1 MGITLFGFVLF
12 LHISFVVVAFA
23 MAGIVHAGLPA
34 IARARDVAQMRPWVE
49 LLHRLDPLFPLV
61 ALVLLG
67 LGSWLVHLGA
77 HTGDGFSFKDGWV
90 ITSIVTLVLIEG
102 LAGALLAPA
111 AKRLVGSVRESA
123 DGVPSAE
130 LRAAARDPKIWYP
143 GHIATFGFLGI
154 VFVMATKPA
163 GEWAWVFPAIGAA
176 VGVALARW
184 QLSRLQVSAEGG
196 SVPAQRAAAAQQAAA
211 EQV

>member
-23 MAGIVHAGLPA
+23 MAGIVHAAMPA
-34 IARARDVAQMRPWVE
+34 VARARDVSQMRPWVE

-61 ALVLLG
+61 ALMLLG

-77 HTGDGFSFKDGWV
+77 HTDDAFSFKDGWV
-90 ITSIVTLVLIEG
+90 ITSIVTLVVIEG
-102 LAGALLAPA
+102 IAGAMLAPT
-111 AKRLVGSVRESA
+111 AKRLVVTVRETA
-123 DGVPSAE
+123 DGVPGAD
-130 LRAAARDPKIWYP
+130 LRAATRDPKIWYP

-163 GEWAWVFPAIGAA
+163 GGWAWLFPTVGAL
-176 VGVALARW
+176 VGIALARL
-184 QLSRLQVSAEGG
+184 QLARLEVSSDAGALA
-196 SVPAQRAAAAQQAAA
+196 AQRAAAVEPAT

>member
-34 IARARDVAQMRPWVE
+34 MASARDVSHMRPWAV
-49 LLHRLDPLFPLV
+49 LLHRLDPLFPVV

-90 ITSIVTLVLIEG
+90 ITSIVTLVVIEG
-102 LAGALLAPA
+102 IAGALLAPT
-111 AKRLVGSVRESA
+111 AKRLVAAIHEA
-123 DGVPSAE
+123 PDGPPSAE
-130 LRAAARDPKIWYP
+130 LRTAARDPKIWYP

-163 GEWAWVFPAIGAA
+163 GGWAWLFPTVGAA
-176 VGVALARW
+176 VGIALARL
-184 QLSRLQVSAEGG
+184 QIARLEHSAHGG
-196 SVPAQRAAAAQQAAA
+196 AVPAQRASTTPATAA
-211 EQV
+211 EHV

>member
-23 MAGIVHAGLPA
+23 MAGVVHAGMPA
-34 IARARDVAQMRPWVE
+34 IARARDVSQMRPWAE

-61 ALVLLG
+61 ALMLLG

-77 HTGDGFSFKDGWV
+77 HTDDAFSFKDGWV
-90 ITSIVTLVLIEG
+90 ITSIVTLVVIEG
-102 LAGALLAPA
+102 IAGAMLAPT
-111 AKRLVGSVRESA
+111 AKKLVATVRETP

-163 GEWAWVFPAIGAA
+163 GGWAWLFPAIGAV
-176 VGVALARW
+176 VGIALARL
-184 QLSRLQVSAEGG
+184 QLTRLEMSGDGG
-196 SVPAQRAAAAQQAAA
+196 NVPAQRSAGVQSAA

>member
-23 MAGIVHAGLPA
+23 MAGVVHAGMPA
-34 IARARDVAQMRPWVE
+34 IARARDVSQMRPWAE
-49 LLHRLDPLFPLV
+49 LLHRLDPLFPVV
-61 ALVLLG
+61 ALLLLG

-77 HTGDGFSFKDGWV
+77 HTDDAFSFKDGWV
-90 ITSIVTLVLIEG
+90 ITSIVTLVVIEG
-102 LAGALLAPA
+102 IAGAMLAPT
-111 AKRLVGSVRESA
+111 AKKLVATVRETA

-143 GHIATFGFLGI
+143 GHIATFGFLGV

-163 GEWAWVFPAIGAA
+163 GGWAWLFPTIGAI
-176 VGVALARW
+176 VGIALARL
-184 QLSRLQVSAEGG
+184 QLARLEAAGDGG
-196 SVPAQRAAAAQQAAA
+196 TVPAQRSAAGQPAA

>member
-23 MAGIVHAGLPA
+23 MAAIVHAGLPA
-34 IARARDVAQMRPWVE
+34 MARARDVSQMRPWAE
-49 LLHRLDPLFPLV
+49 LLHRLDPLFPIV

-90 ITSIVTLVLIEG
+90 ITSIVTLVVIEG
-102 LAGALLAPA
+102 ITGALLAPT
-111 AKRLVGSVRESA
+111 AKRLVASIHDAA
-123 DGVPSAE
+123 DGPPSAE
-130 LRAAARDPKIWYP
+130 LRTAARDPKIWVP

-154 VFVMATKPA
+154 VFVMATKPG
-163 GEWAWVFPAIGAA
+163 GEWAWLFPAVGAA
-176 VGVALARW
+176 VGVVLARL
-184 QLSRLQVSAEGG
+184 QMSRLAVGAEGG
-196 SVPAQRAAAAQQAAA
+196 GVPTQRAAATQPAP

>member
-1 MGITLFGFVLF
+1 MGITLFGVVLF
-12 LHISFVVVAFA
+12 LHIALVVVAFA

-34 IARARDVAQMRPWVE
+34 MARARDVSQMRPWSE

-61 ALVLLG
+61 ALLLLG

-77 HTGDGFSFKDGWV
+77 HTDDAFSFKDGWV
-90 ITSIVTLVLIEG
+90 ITSIVTLIVIEG
-102 LAGALLAPA
+102 LAGALLAPT
-111 AKRLVGSVRESA
+111 AKRLVATIRESA

-130 LRAAARDPKIWYP
+130 LRSATMDPKIWYP

-163 GEWAWVFPAIGAA
+163 GSWAWVFPAIGAV
-176 VGVALARW
+176 VGVVLARL
-184 QLSRLQVSAEGG
+184 QL
-196 SVPAQRAAAAQQAAA
+196 
-211 EQV
+211 